1 MDFKLTN
8 LYFYVSNE
16 TCNFLY
22 DGTSNFINFLY
33 IITFRK
39 SDIRKQGNEKASNV
53 TSVSPQI
60 LELQKKLEERRAL
73 RTKI

>member
-22 DGTSNFINFLY
+22 DGTSNFINFLCF
-33 IITFRK
+33 IIFRK
-39 SDIRKQGNEKASNV
+39 SDTRKQGNEKASNV
-53 TSVSPQI
+53 TTVSPQI
-60 LELQKKLEERRAL
+60 SKLQKKLEERRAL